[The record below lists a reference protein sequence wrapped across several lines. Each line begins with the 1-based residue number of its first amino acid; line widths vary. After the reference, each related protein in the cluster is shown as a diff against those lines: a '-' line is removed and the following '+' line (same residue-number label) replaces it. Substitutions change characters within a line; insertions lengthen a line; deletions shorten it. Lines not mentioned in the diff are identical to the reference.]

1 MALYTDR
8 RVILSKIE
16 VTEGTDPTPAAA
28 NARTYEEHSFTDLAD
43 ASDRKAVSPEQAGY
57 LPFAT
62 VLRGVETFTALVTM
76 QTISAADATD
86 APHVGL
92 DLQTTGWTLVSENSS
107 DTHTYVLG
115 SGQGS
120 TQTIY
125 SIRNND
131 AKTNSQRTI
140 GLGGRGGGSLMAE
153 AGQPW
158 KVEGERFYQ
167 ISGAPR
173 APQGS
178 AYTTAIS
185 LDDEQ
190 PIVLESATVRIYD
203 IAAAELYT
211 SGDLASPGGDGDLH
225 SFRLDFNRGQ
235 THKRRARGAYGVL
248 GGQLSPAQPTL
259 NLVLDVNDYTRV
271 NLHTARTNNAAL
283 EILIQ
288 CAQRGNS
295 ANTATLLCYGA
306 ITELTDEE
314 LADGVY
320 TANLTLALL
329 YPPDVSDNSPAPGIS
344 PTQVATTGTNRGLP
358 VIPSGLVTGLAYLQF
373 KTTT

>member
-1 MALYTDR
+1 MELYTDR
-8 RVILSKIE
+8 RVIKAKIE
-16 VTEGTDPTPAAA
+16 ATEGTDSSPDAS
-28 NARTYEEHSFTDLAD
+28 NARTYEEHSFTDLTD
-43 ASDRKAVSPEQAGY
+43 TYERKAVSPQQAGY
-57 LPFAT
+57 LPLAT

-76 QTISAADATD
+76 QTITSANAAD

-125 SIRNND
+125 AIRNND
-131 AKTNSQRTI
+131 ALTNSQRTI
-140 GLGGRGGGSLMAE
+140 GLGGRGGGALMAE

-158 KVEGERFYQ
+158 KVEGERLYQ
-167 ISGAPR
+167 ISGVAR
-173 APQGS
+173 SPQGS

-190 PIVLESATVRIYD
+190 PIALESAVVRIYD
-203 IAAAELYT
+203 IAGAALYT
-211 SGDLASPGGDGDLH
+211 AGDLAAPGGDGDLH

-248 GGQLSPAQPTL
+248 GGQLNPAQPTL
-259 NLVLDVNDYTRV
+259 NLVLDVNNYTRV
-271 NLHTARTNNAAL
+271 NLHTARLNNTPL

-288 CAQRGNS
+288 CAQRGAS

-306 ITELTDEE
+306 ITEINDEE
-314 LADGVY
+314 LSDGVY
-320 TANLTLALL
+320 TANITLALL

-344 PTQVATTGTNRGLP
+344 PTQVATAGTNRGLP